1 MKVMKNE
8 TTLKQWHD
16 DDLVKFHKEFKLT
29 FGQCDINNK
38 LTLAELLLM
47 TSDTAVEDYNQKGL
61 SWQYLVDNGVTILT
75 SRSAF
80 HIEKMPVANQKITL
94 NTWEEKSEGLQL
106 SRKYEIIDSESSELL
121 IKGWSFWTVVDFQK
135 RKIIPPKIFTL
146 RPEPTVSTDYDGVKP
161 GKISLPETMKEIGSH
176 KIVFSDMDANGHTNN
191 SKYINFVL
199 DSLPAEYQN
208 KTYKDFKINYSKEA
222 VLNDEVCVQA
232 EFASTENKII
242 IAGKNK
248 GESCFECELYF

>member
-80 HIEKMPVANQKITL
+80 HI
-94 NTWEEKSEGLQL
+94 
-106 SRKYEIIDSESSELL
+106 
-121 IKGWSFWTVVDFQK
+121 
-135 RKIIPPKIFTL
+135 
-146 RPEPTVSTDYDGVKP
+146 
-161 GKISLPETMKEIGSH
+161 
-176 KIVFSDMDANGHTNN
+176 
-191 SKYINFVL
+191 
-199 DSLPAEYQN
+199 
-208 KTYKDFKINYSKEA
+208 
-222 VLNDEVCVQA
+222 
-232 EFASTENKII
+232 
-242 IAGKNK
+242 
-248 GESCFECELYF
+248 